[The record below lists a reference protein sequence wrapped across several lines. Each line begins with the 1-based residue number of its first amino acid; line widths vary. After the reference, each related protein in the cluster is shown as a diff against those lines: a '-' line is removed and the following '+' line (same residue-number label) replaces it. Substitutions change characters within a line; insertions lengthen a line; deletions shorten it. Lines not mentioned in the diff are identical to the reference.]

1 MAVVGWV
8 DTTSPALEQDWA
20 DAPVDDAVLT
30 SYLGAAHE
38 QCVAFLPHTRDE
50 LTGVLVP
57 VIPNPVP
64 ARLVKAQIMQARA
77 IYRSVLAGDGNGIGT
92 DGLQITV
99 FPMDWTVKA
108 LLRPKR
114 VGRVL

>member
-8 DTTSPALEQDWA
+8 DTTDPVLEQDWA
-20 DAPVDDAVLT
+20 DAPVDEAVLT
-30 SYLGAAHE
+30 SYLQAAHE
-38 QCVAFLPHTRDE
+38 QCVEFLPHTRDVDD
-50 LTGVLVP
+50 VLVP
-57 VIPNPVP
+57 AIPDPVP

-77 IYRSVLAGDGNGIGT
+77 IYRSVIAGDGNGIGA